1 MLVITGDVRFRVK
14 GMGLSKAMDGEDE
27 RRDEELIEL
36 QEPERC
42 CARLLKAG
50 VYLGTVLLIV
60 AKDCSRLAETAED
73 LFELAA

>member
-1 MLVITGDVRFRVK
+1 MFVTADAVRLKVK
-14 GMGLSKAMDGEDE
+14 GMGFSKAMDGEDE

-60 AKDCSRLAETAED
+60 AKDCSRLAETAD